1 MVQLYHK
8 KTINIDRKTPNI
20 KTKKG
25 VKPLEFHTF
34 SYGCLLFIYRYLLDF
49 LEISILN
56 IVSMLVVSTTIVCLT
71 SVRTCLSTALCA

>member
-25 VKPLEFHTF
+25 VESSDFHTF

-49 LEISILN
+49 LKDN
-56 IVSMLVVSTTIVCLT
+56 
-71 SVRTCLSTALCA
+71 TA

>member
-25 VKPLEFHTF
+25 VESSDFHTF
-34 SYGCLLFIYRYLLDF
+34 SYGCLLFIYRYLLD
-49 LEISILN
+49 LLKVSILN
-56 IVSMLVVSTTIVCLT
+56 VFLVAGIG
-71 SVRTCLSTALCA
+71 

>member
-49 LEISILN
+49 LKISVLHITL
-56 IVSMLVVSTTIVCLT
+56 IISTTIVCLT

>member
-1 MVQLYHK
+1 MSHYLPLSYGTNMVQLYHK

-49 LEISILN
+49 LKSNIYCISISYAYLGTN
-56 IVSMLVVSTTIVCLT
+56 MGIL
-71 SVRTCLSTALCA
+71 